1 VTFKRSSG
9 ILLHPTS
16 LPSPWGVGD
25 LGPSAYTFLDA
36 LEAAGQSVWQVL
48 PLTPVAEH
56 GSPYSPHSLFAGN
69 PLLLS
74 PERLA
79 EDGYLGD
86 LPSAEPEGDP
96 RAVDY
101 GAALAFKER
110 VVESAFRSNYDRVR
124 NEREYQDFC
133 SLNAPWLDD
142 FALWDALRGELGAP
156 WFEWP
161 EELRRRAPSALLEK
175 RSALRL
181 AIERTSFSQYLF
193 EVQWSSLAAYAKEK
207 GVRILGD
214 VPFYVLHD
222 SADVWSHPDLFKL
235 DSRGMPVFVGGVP
248 PDYFSS
254 TGQRWGNPVYDWE
267 RMEETGYV
275 WWRNRVERGLSLADV
290 LRLDHFRGYVAYW
303 EISAE
308 NETAKEGRWVPLPK
322 SFLGAVRQA
331 FPDLP
336 FVAEDLGVI
345 TDDVRS
351 AIESLGV
358 PGMKVLQFA
367 FDGTADNPYLPVNH
381 TKNSLV
387 CTGTHDT
394 NTTRGWF
401 RDEAT
406 AETKGALEKCLGHAV
421 DEETVCGEFVGMAM
435 CSVADTCVIP
445 MQDLLGLGSEA
456 RMNNP
461 ATAVGNW
468 RWRCLPGEF
477 SRDLTLKLAETTA
490 SSGRR

>member
-1 VTFKRSSG
+1 MTFKRSSG
-9 ILLHPTS
+9 VLLHPTS

-25 LGPSAYTFLDA
+25 LGSSAYAFLDA
-36 LEAAGQSVWQVL
+36 LEAARQSVWQVL
-48 PLTPVAEH
+48 PLTPVAGY

-69 PLLLS
+69 TLLLS
-74 PERLA
+74 PERLV

-86 LPSAEPEGDP
+86 LPAGEPGGDP

-101 GAALAFKER
+101 EAALAFKER
-110 VVESAFRSNYDRVR
+110 IVEGAFRSSYDRVR
-124 NEREYQDFC
+124 NERGYKDFC
-133 SLNAPWLDD
+133 SRNAHWLDD
-142 FALWDALRGELGAP
+142 FALWSALTGELAAP

-161 EELRRRAPSALLEK
+161 EELRRRDPSALDDK
-175 RSALRL
+175 RSALKL
-181 AIERTSFSQYLF
+181 AIERVFFCQYLF
-193 EVQWSSLAAYAKEK
+193 EGQWSSLTAYGKAK

-222 SADVWSHPDLFKL
+222 SADVWSHADLFKL

-248 PDYFSS
+248 PDYFSP
-254 TGQRWGNPVYDWE
+254 TGQRWGNPVYDWA
-267 RMEETGYV
+267 RIEETGYA
-275 WWRNRVERGLSLADV
+275 WWKERIGRSLSLADV

-303 EISAE
+303 EIPAE
-308 NETAKEGRWVPLPK
+308 NETAEGGRWVELPK
-322 SFLGAVRQA
+322 SFFGAVKQA
-331 FPDLP
+331 FPELP

-351 AIESLGV
+351 AIASLGI
-358 PGMKVLQFA
+358 PGMEVLQFA
-367 FDGTADNPYLPVNH
+367 FDGSPDNPYLPVNH
-381 TKNSLV
+381 KRNSLV

-406 AETKGALEKCLGHAV
+406 AETKGALEKYLGHPV
-421 DEETVCGEFVGMAM
+421 DEETVCDEFIGMAM
-435 CSVADTCVIP
+435 GSVADTCVIP
-445 MQDLLGLGSEA
+445 VQDLLGLGSEA

-468 RWRCLPGEF
+468 RWRSLPGEF
-477 SRDLTLKLAETTA
+477 SRDLCLKLAETTA
-490 SSGRR
+490 SSGRC